1 MYVTHSTDLA
11 TLQHPYFSP
20 DFIFC
25 VIPSDTSP
33 SLPYVSL
40 LVSSFLCSNSN
51 NSLKYSFHLFFI
63 SSLSV
68 TRVPSLLSAPRFNL
82 CSHLSFSKMPSYSQS
97 NSFAA
102 PSHTTLKLLCLSH
115 NIFCFL
121 TCPLV
126 VFPCSLTRSSHPV
139 PYFTVLSSFSQ
150 LSLLPRSTNLLPSS
164 ALSFYSYLSLFLQR
178 PCMMLS
184 LNHAFTTPSSL
195 LWATCV
201 NLVPNS
207 LWDFTL
213 TPFSISLFSLS
224 FRLVDSSGFLCFL
237 SFKFSFIST
246 R

>member
-11 TLQHPYFSP
+11 TLQHPYCSP

-33 SLPYVSL
+33 SHPYVSL
-40 LVSSFLCSNSN
+40 LVSSFLCSYSN

-68 TRVPSLLSAPRFNL
+68 TRVPSLLSTPRFNV

-102 PSHTTLKLLCLSH
+102 PSHTAPKLLCLSQH
-115 NIFCFL
+115 ILLPYLPSCS
-121 TCPLV
+121 
-126 VFPCSLTRSSHPV
+126 FPMLFNSSHPV

-150 LSLLPRSTNLLPSS
+150 LSLLPHSTNLLPAS
-164 ALSFYSYLSLFLQR
+164 ALSFCSYLSLFLQR
-178 PCMMLS
+178 PCMMLC

-224 FRLVDSSGFLCFL
+224 FHLVDSSGFLCFL